1 MSKEATTD
9 RKDWLFQYFRE
20 IDKIPILTGEEEIRL
35 IRQIRAGDRT
45 AFDKLVKSNLKFV
58 VKIALQYRNYGLPL
72 EDLINEG
79 NFGLIKA
86 IDHFDETLGY
96 KFISYAVW
104 WIRQSILRALSEH
117 SRVVRLPVNRIGEI
131 QKVTRAVLE
140 LEQQLERE
148 PHLDEVAN
156 ALNISDE
163 QVAEAFLISRS
174 SLSFE
179 APHPQNDDI
188 RLSDIIPND
197 LEDAPDS
204 SLLKHSLKV
213 KIFDLL
219 HTLSERQAKVVVLYF
234 GLGQERAQTL
244 EEIGGQLNIS
254 RERVRQIKEKAISRL
269 RHVSRS
275 RVLREY
281 LE

>member
-1 MSKEATTD
+1 MAKEAVGC
-9 RKDWLFQYFRE
+9 RKDWLFRYFRE
-20 IDKIPILTGEEEIRL
+20 IDKIPILTGDEEITL
-35 IRQIRAGDRT
+35 IRCIRRGDRA
-45 AFDKLVKSNLKFV
+45 AFEKLVKSNLKFV

-86 IDHFDETLGY
+86 IDHFDETLGF

-131 QKVTRAVLE
+131 QRVSRTVLE

-148 PHLDEVAN
+148 PHLEEVAK
-156 ALNISDE
+156 AMDIPRE
-163 QVAEAFLISRS
+163 QVAEAFIISRS

-179 APHPQNDDI
+179 APHPQNDEV
-188 RLSDIIPND
+188 RLSDILHD
-197 LEDAPDS
+197 ERQDAPDS
-204 SLLKHSLKV
+204 SLLKNSLKV
-213 KIFDLL
+213 KIIDLL
-219 HTLSERQAKVVVLYF
+219 STLSERQAQVVVLYF
-234 GLGQERAQTL
+234 GLGQERARTL
-244 EEIGGQLNIS
+244 EEIGGQLKIS

-275 RVLREY
+275 RILREY
-281 LE
+281 LD

>member
-1 MSKEATTD
+1 MPREAATG
-9 RKDWLFQYFRE
+9 RKDWLYQYFRE
-20 IDKIPILTGEEEIRL
+20 IDKIPLLTADEEIVL
-35 IRQIRAGDRT
+35 IRRIRRGDRT
-45 AFDKLVKSNLKFV
+45 AFESLVNSNLKFV

-86 IDHFDETLGY
+86 IDHFDETLGF

-131 QKVTRAVLE
+131 QKVSRIALE
-140 LEQQLERE
+140 LEQRLERE
-148 PHLDEVAN
+148 PQLEEVAE
-156 ALNISDE
+156 ALALPKE
-163 QVAEAFLISRS
+163 QVAEALMISRS

-179 APHPQNDDI
+179 APHPQNEDV
-188 RLSDIIPND
+188 RLSDIIHD
-197 LEDAPDS
+197 ERQDAPDS

-213 KIFDLL
+213 KITDLL
-219 HTLSERQAKVVVLYF
+219 STLSARQAEVVRLYF
-234 GLGQERAQTL
+234 GLGEERARTL

-275 RVLREY
+275 RILREY
-281 LE
+281 LD

>member
-1 MSKEATTD
+1 MAKEAVGS
-9 RKDWLFQYFRE
+9 RKDWLFRYFRE
-20 IDKIPILTGEEEIRL
+20 IDKIPILTGDEEMKL
-35 IRQIRAGDRT
+35 IRRIRRGERV

-86 IDHFDETLGY
+86 IDHFDETLGF

-131 QKVTRAVLE
+131 QRISRVVLE

-148 PHLDEVAN
+148 PHIEEVAK
-156 ALNISDE
+156 AMNIPRE
-163 QVAEAFLISRS
+163 QVSEAFLISRS

-179 APHPQNDDI
+179 SPHPQNDEV
-188 RLSDIIPND
+188 RLSDILFD
-197 LEDAPDS
+197 DREDAPDS
-204 SLLKHSLKV
+204 SLLKNSLKV
-213 KIFDLL
+213 KITDLL
-219 HTLSERQAKVVVLYF
+219 ATLSERQAQVVVLYF
-234 GLGQERAQTL
+234 GLGQERARTL
-244 EEIGGQLNIS
+244 EEIGGQLKIS

-281 LE
+281 LD

>member
-1 MSKEATTD
+1 MPKNSVNN

-20 IDKIPILTGEEEIRL
+20 IDKIPLLAAEEEITL
-35 IRQIRAGDRT
+35 ISRIRSGDRT
-45 AFDKLVKSNLKFV
+45 AFEDLVKSNLKFV

-86 IDHFDETLGY
+86 IDHFDETLGF

-131 QKVTRAVLE
+131 QKVTRTVVE
-140 LEQQLERE
+140 LEQKLERE
-148 PHLDEVAN
+148 PVLDEVAS
-156 ALNISDE
+156 ALDISNE
-163 QVAEAFLISRS
+163 QVSEAFLISRS

-179 APHPQNDDI
+179 SPHPQNDDV
-188 RLSDIIPND
+188 RLSDIIHD
-197 LEDAPDS
+197 DRQDSPDS
-204 SLLKHSLKV
+204 SLLKNSLKV

-219 HTLSERQAKVVVLYF
+219 ETLSPRQAKVVVLYF

-244 EEIGGQLNIS
+244 EEIGGQLKIS

-281 LE
+281 LD